1 MTVVQFPGSSID
13 ISEVHERFTAAMR
26 QRDLLPP
33 HEILADGKFHRC
45 DVGGKR
51 GKNDGSYILFPT
63 GKIPA
68 GGFQNFKD
76 GLGWQNWHYDL
87 GRSMLT
93 PAERRE
99 IEAKQAAIARDRADQ
114 EKIDAAAAAD
124 RAQRIWS
131 RARAPGDHEYLK
143 RKNVGAC
150 GTRSVHT
157 ALVVPARTVDG
168 ELRGLQFITAD
179 GKKSWMK
186 GSRPSGAFHQIG
198 EGLEGDV
205 VICEG
210 FATGATIYAA
220 TGKTTLVAFACNNL
234 RPVAEA
240 LQRRYPSTKIIIA
253 ADDDRE
259 TKGNPEFTLPWMR
272 RWR

>member
-13 ISEVHERFTAAMR
+13 ISEVHERFVAAMR

-33 HEILADGKFHRC
+33 HELLADGKIHRC
-45 DVGGKR
+45 DVRGKR
-51 GKNDGSYILFPT
+51 GKNDGSYILFLT

-76 GLGWQNWHYDL
+76 GLGWEKWHYDL

-93 PAERRE
+93 PVERRE
-99 IEAKQAAIARDRADQ
+99 IEAKQAAAARDRAEQ

-124 RAQRIWS
+124 RAQYIWS
-131 RARAPGDHEYLK
+131 RARALGDHEYLK

-168 ELRGLQFITAD
+168 ELRGLQFISAD
-179 GKKSWMK
+179 GKKLWMK

-198 EGLEGDV
+198 EGLEGDA

-234 RPVAEA
+234 RLVAEA

-253 ADDDRE
+253 NQHRVPSLR
-259 TKGNPEFTLPWMR
+259 KV
-272 RWR
+272 